1 MHVPVCDKLLL
12 SFSLVFYCTSRT
24 LREDG
29 DALYKSKFY
38 LLTYF
43 LLTTKGT
50 RNENKHHNNLHC
62 SLCLLALRLDLHFLY
77 YPTFSAVS
85 FSVALFFY

>member
-1 MHVPVCDKLLL
+1 MHGPVCDKLLL

-38 LLTYF
+38 LLAYF
-43 LLTTKGT
+43 LLTTKVQ
-50 RNENKHHNNLHC
+50 EIKI
-62 SLCLLALRLDLHFLY
+62 SII
-77 YPTFSAVS
+77 
-85 FSVALFFY
+85 